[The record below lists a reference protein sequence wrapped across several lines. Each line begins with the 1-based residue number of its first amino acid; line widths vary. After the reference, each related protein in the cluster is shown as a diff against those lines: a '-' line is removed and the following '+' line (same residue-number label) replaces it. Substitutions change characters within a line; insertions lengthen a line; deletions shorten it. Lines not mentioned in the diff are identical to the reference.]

1 MAFNINHMTP
11 ALFGEGTSLQTGERL
26 KTLGCKKV
34 LAVYDQG
41 VKQAGI
47 TDKILENINE
57 QEIEILGSVVWKDT
71 KFKEILYGLCFD
83 QKSYSVDELL
93 DELKFYARNNK

>member
-11 ALFGEGTSLQTGERL
+11 ALFGEDVSLQTGERL

-34 LAVYDQG
+34 LVVYDQG

-47 TDKILENINE
+47 TDKIIESIKE
-57 QEIEILGSVVWKDT
+57 QEI
-71 KFKEILYGLCFD
+71 
-83 QKSYSVDELL
+83 
-93 DELKFYARNNK
+93 